1 MHDPLTQ
8 AFDIRL
14 PWPGRAYGIPLV
26 TIWHV
31 DPEKPCRG
39 QRSDDSCGW
48 FDRRP
53 REYADA
59 VIYLLNDNE
68 FMHDLKRSI
77 ATRKPVTGYHGH
89 TFPRMPAGEVLAATL
104 MVANYLELRRWWN
117 GQDGK
122 AGAHASFWLRHFT
135 RRRKVGSIAA
145 DLALDPLDNLSATE
159 DAEGMVR
166 IVAACL
172 HRRFKPWWRH
182 PRWHVHHWTVQIH
195 LWQTFRRWALS
206 RCCKC
211 GGRFAWGESP
221 TSDCWDTPPLKF
233 LQGEKH
239 VYHGRCGGIGMAVP
253 NTSRNNSVH

>member
-89 TFPRMPAGEVLAATL
+89 TFPGCLPER
-104 MVANYLELRRWWN
+104 
-117 GQDGK
+117 
-122 AGAHASFWLRHFT
+122 SWLR
-135 RRRKVGSIAA
+135 
-145 DLALDPLDNLSATE
+145 P
-159 DAEGMVR
+159 
-166 IVAACL
+166 
-172 HRRFKPWWRH
+172 
-182 PRWHVHHWTVQIH
+182 
-195 LWQTFRRWALS
+195 
-206 RCCKC
+206 
-211 GGRFAWGESP
+211 
-221 TSDCWDTPPLKF
+221 
-233 LQGEKH
+233 
-239 VYHGRCGGIGMAVP
+239 
-253 NTSRNNSVH
+253 